1 MRPAHELNQ
10 IAGFGGG
17 FIVSADQYS
26 VAELNQMAGFASA
39 SGARI
44 TMKNCG
50 HLALHELNQI
60 AGFGKGAVVFDFTG

>member
-17 FIVSADQYS
+17 FIISADQYT
-26 VAELNQMAGFASA
+26 VAELNQMAGFAAA

-44 TMKNCG
+44 TLKNCG
-50 HLALHELNQI
+50 HLALVELNQI
-60 AGFGKGAVVFDFTG
+60 AGFGRGTIVFDLSD